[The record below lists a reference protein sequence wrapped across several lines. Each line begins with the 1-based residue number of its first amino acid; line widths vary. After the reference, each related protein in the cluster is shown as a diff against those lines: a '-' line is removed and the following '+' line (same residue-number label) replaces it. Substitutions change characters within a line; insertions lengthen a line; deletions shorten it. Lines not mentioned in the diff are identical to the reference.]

1 LKTINFFSGEL
12 QPIGGILYLGQVR
25 KTIKNEKKL
34 NLQKKFS
41 EFHEN
46 QIKILLIGFA
56 MKYLG

>member
-1 LKTINFFSGEL
+1 
-12 QPIGGILYLGQVR
+12 
-25 KTIKNEKKL
+25 L

-56 MKYLG
+56 MKYLGWIANKNVLEFFT